1 MRRSEHDQA
10 MYDEAVAEAH
20 ARRVAERRGY
30 PQPPLPL
37 GRRPQQPV
45 PTPAKATEPAP

>member
-30 PQPPLPL
+30 PMP
-37 GRRPQQPV
+37 PV
-45 PTPAKATEPAP
+45 PIGWVPRQPAAPQPTKAPA